1 MRILELTSI
10 ETMVSTG
17 SQNDSR
23 IQQSYV
29 VTIGQEMKHS
39 LNQNHVQ
46 SETLSVLTEVTSN
59 L

>member
-29 VTIGQEMKHS
+29 VTTGQEMKHS